1 MKDKNFYKAIADL
14 YEAYDQAKEQDWI
27 YDPLAY
33 ALYHVW
39 KKVDEERVRNEKHL
53 DEDH

>member
-1 MKDKNFYKAIADL
+1 MTDMKDNNFYKAIADL
-14 YEAYDQAKEQDWI
+14 YEA

>member
-1 MKDKNFYKAIADL
+1 MKDKEFYEAIALL
-14 YEAYDQAKEQDWI
+14 YEKYDWAKEQKWI

-39 KKVDEERVRNEKHL
+39 KKIDERSVD
-53 DEDH
+53 DE